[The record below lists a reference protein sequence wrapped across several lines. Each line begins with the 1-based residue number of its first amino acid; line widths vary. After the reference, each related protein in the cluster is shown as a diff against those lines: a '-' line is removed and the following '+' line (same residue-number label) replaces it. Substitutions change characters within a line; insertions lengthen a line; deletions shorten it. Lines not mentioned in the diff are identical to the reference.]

1 MKIFILISL
10 LASLV
15 ILFAFVG
22 LNYRQLYAMWAIRRE
37 KKKLL
42 KQEVSP
48 NFQNPD
54 LADDFFKESISSA
67 FWKYIILNG
76 GGKVSN
82 ETAWHAVAI
91 TTSQELTIHHFP
103 DAAFENESSN
113 LFDKP
118 AAGQYNNTSL
128 IGREAYQ
135 PTPGNDLV
143 LEFTLEAGKEFYGT
157 AGVVF
162 QLAGTI
168 EQNGTF
174 VKPFDMFGVSI
185 VGAESSVFGRNGP
198 LCYLALDWNPVD
210 VVSLQVDSHTKHSYQ
225 IRLRWEDE
233 THWAGF
239 VYVDGAKMC
248 SMLLPPLGP
257 VEVHVWSDNYL
268 VTSMPRRW
276 WEIAPS
282 MELKFQ
288 DGGDKQF
295 HVGKIKIHTEAR

>member
-22 LNYRQLYAMWAIRRE
+22 LNYRQLYAMWAIKRE
-37 KKKLL
+37 QKRLI
-42 KQEVSP
+42 ERGVSP
-48 NFQNPD
+48 DFKNPD

-82 ETAWHAVAI
+82 ETAWHSTAI
-91 TTSQELTIHHFP
+91 TTSQELTIYHFL
-103 DAAFENESSN
+103 DEAFENESTN

-135 PTPGNDLV
+135 PTPGKDLV

-162 QLAGTI
+162 QQAGTI

-174 VKPFDMFGVSI
+174 VKPFDMF
-185 VGAESSVFGRNGP
+185 
-198 LCYLALDWNPVD
+198 
-210 VVSLQVDSHTKHSYQ
+210 
-225 IRLRWEDE
+225 
-233 THWAGF
+233 
-239 VYVDGAKMC
+239 
-248 SMLLPPLGP
+248 
-257 VEVHVWSDNYL
+257 
-268 VTSMPRRW
+268 
-276 WEIAPS
+276 
-282 MELKFQ
+282 
-288 DGGDKQF
+288 
-295 HVGKIKIHTEAR
+295 